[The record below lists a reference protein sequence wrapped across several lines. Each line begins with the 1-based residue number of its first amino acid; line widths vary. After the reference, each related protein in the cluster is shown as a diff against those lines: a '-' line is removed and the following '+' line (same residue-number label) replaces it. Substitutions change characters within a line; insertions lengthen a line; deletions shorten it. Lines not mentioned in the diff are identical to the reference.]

1 MGRRPIPLV
10 HVHPFPL
17 PSRPNHFYNARRRIH
32 RHRNRRRGSHSMP
45 PFFALQRKHESHLTQ
60 VAVGAAFYF
69 GTPRTVP
76 EDGATETEAEPGR
89 PSTSSKK
96 GGKKNKKKT
105 IPGLRAT
112 SGEEST
118 AAEEP
123 VAPKRVEKEKEKEL
137 TPKPE
142 SVPSAPTSKP
152 KKKKKSQNAK
162 PAEPEVGSSLRP
174 APVSESSSANDGAWT
189 RVETRRRAGASARGV
204 LSDGVTTSVTG
215 TEDEQEDAPQEV
227 KQRTLA
233 ERMLPAGRKTGVEE

>member
-1 MGRRPIPLV
+1 MSQNSPLRLSQYAPFLPLV
-10 HVHPFPL
+10 
-17 PSRPNHFYNARRRIH
+17 AKT
-32 RHRNRRRGSHSMP
+32 
-45 PFFALQRKHESHLTQ
+45 QSHLAQ

-76 EDGATETEAEPGR
+76 EADATETETEAGPGR

-142 SVPSAPTSKP
+142 SAPSLAPPPPASKP
-152 KKKKKSQNAK
+152 KKKKKAQSAK
-162 PAEPEVGSSLRP
+162 PVEPDVGPSQR
-174 APVSESSSANDGAWT
+174 ATVAAAASESDGAWT
-189 RVETRRRAGASARGV
+189 RVETRRRVGASVPAGV

-215 TEDEQEDAPQEV
+215 TEDEQEDAPQEA